1 MVSRDNLSRREMLAE
16 RLDDAFVIND
26 AFVIKTEAMKAA
38 IVVAEREYEGC
49 TRAGIAE
56 PQGVLNVGNS

>member
-1 MVSRDNLSRREMLAE
+1 MTGDALPCAVHTAAPGI
-16 RLDDAFVIND
+16 DAFVIDD

-38 IVVAEREYEGC
+38 IAAAEREYEGC

-56 PQGVLNVGNS
+56 LQGVLNAATS